1 MNPWEAAMTAIDS
14 VRRLLLISNSTLYG
28 SGYLDH
34 AEREIRDFLGN
45 TARVIFVP
53 FAVHDLRVYAAKAQ
67 ERFREMGFVLT
78 SIHDVSNK
86 RNWAT
91 WSQEISR
98 GANRTRKSSSL
109 IALGWLY
116 RMSPQPRSCTRKPK
130 SRGPVLGLALQPD
143 YVIDENYRIHFWFT
157 RLKH

>member
-1 MNPWEAAMTAIDS
+1 MARIDEAK
-14 VRRLLLISNSTLYG
+14 RLLLISNSTLYG

-67 ERFREMGFVLT
+67 ERFRDMGFVLT

-86 RNWAT
+86 ARAIDEADVVFVGGVKNDQGAVGGFGERTGKNDFSTVARFGGQAQVLLAERRAT
-91 WSQEISR
+91 
-98 GANRTRKSSSL
+98 GDK
-109 IALGWLY
+109 
-116 RMSPQPRSCTRKPK
+116 
-130 SRGPVLGLALQPD
+130 
-143 YVIDENYRIHFWFT
+143 VIDNFVKQGVVVHPVGPFR
-157 RLKH
+157 RA